1 MSKTGYI
8 LFQERVKNIPEYS
21 SRNLDELQITEG
33 KSHGEKLENGSS
45 TWPAILL
52 PQHGDKKKGLAQFND
67 IFKLPAES
75 HD

>member
-45 TWPAILL
+45 T
-52 PQHGDKKKGLAQFND
+52 
-67 IFKLPAES
+67 
-75 HD
+75 